1 MNREDEHV
9 GVRVEINIL
18 GMQFIKSETK
28 LLEEKHFSHSF
39 HLINMFKTY
48 SVHMCLMVISSGNII
63 R

>member
-39 HLINMFKTY
+39 HLINMFKSY
-48 SVHMCLMVISSGNII
+48 SVHMSFLVI
-63 R
+63 